1 MLTSDLIQVRAYKG
15 EMRPRY
21 VEARD
26 PERLAL
32 AKRLIET
39 FEQCEGE
46 ARHVL
51 DEELKALLGTG
62 TAFQLHRALAK
73 LLRDRCT
80 FDTEA
85 PAPPEELREAV
96 FAASADAYRVEAGEA
111 PFRFDRSSALEV
123 AAKGLSLTP
132 DAVEQSLYADL
143 KDEQVLQ
150 QFDRCE
156 PKWLLDRYNV
166 ALAQG
171 VLYKAIALEIH
182 ISGQSTTA
190 YRTLFR
196 KIKFFQLMHRVE
208 RRGDAEGG
216 GYRIRLDGPL
226 SVLRASGRYGLQMA
240 VFLPTLLHFNGWTLD
255 AELRWGKG
263 RRKRTFRLTPTQG
276 LRPYTR
282 KLGGQ
287 WQPDELQ
294 WLPDQLAALDR
305 GWTASTDAELIDL
318 GGEGVLVPD
327 YVFEH
332 AATGRRVFMEVFG
345 YWNKGAVK
353 ARLRLLRKHGP
364 KNLVLALSKGLA
376 AGAGELDDVPAEVY
390 VFRTTPLARQVVKV
404 LEAMPT

>member
-26 PERLAL
+26 PEGLAL
-32 AKRLIET
+32 AAQLIDA
-39 FEQCEGE
+39 FEQCAGQ

-51 DEELKALLGTG
+51 DEELKSLLGTG

-85 PAPPEELREAV
+85 PAPPPDLREAV
-96 FAASADAYRVEAGEA
+96 FGASADAYRADPGEG
-111 PFRFDRSSALEV
+111 PFRFERAVPMAV
-123 AAKGLSLTP
+123 AATSLSLEP
-132 DAVEQSLYADL
+132 GQVEQSLYGDL

-150 QFDRCE
+150 AFDVCAPR
-156 PKWLLDRYNV
+156 WLLDRYNV

-171 VLYKAIALEIH
+171 VLYRAIALEIH
-182 ISGQSTTA
+182 IAGQRPTA

-208 RRGDAEGG
+208 RLGNAAGD

-240 VFLPTLLHFNGWTLD
+240 VFLPTLLHFDGWTLD

-276 LRPYTR
+276 LRSYT
-282 KLGGQ
+282 KLTGQ
-287 WQPDELQ
+287 WQPEELK
-294 WLPDQLAALDR
+294 WLPEQLAKLGR

-327 YVFEH
+327 FVFEH
-332 AATGRRVFMEVFG
+332 AETGHRVFMEVFG

-353 ARLRLLRKHGP
+353 ARLRLLRRHGP
-364 KNLVLALSKGLA
+364 KNLVLALSKALA
-376 AGAGELDDVPAEVY
+376 AGAGELEDLPAEVY
-390 VFRTTPLARQVVKV
+390 VFRTTPLARQVVKI
-404 LEAMPT
+404 LDGMKG